1 MATELPNPE
10 QWKGAPEVAS
20 RTGTEPA
27 CPGAAG
33 AIAPIPFVSVIMAV
47 NRDDGYLQAAVDSV
61 LAQTLREIELLVI
74 ANQCDDSL
82 WARLLELA
90 ARDVRVRP
98 IRTPLGQL
106 PYNLNVGLHHARGEF
121 VARMD
126 ADDLALPER
135 LARQLQYLRAHPH
148 VSVLGG
154 GYEHMDARGGRTGR
168 TPRLRLSPDRIHARM
183 PYESCL
189 AHPTVM
195 MRRADVLAVGGYA
208 WGLYAEDWDLW
219 LRMRRAGLRFANL
232 PEVVLHYRIHDGQST
247 SAQAFRRNMAHVQA
261 LLVREFV
268 QSGDPRFVLSMA
280 LHLGGA
286 CLRLGVAVLK
296 KRHRARR
303 VGADVESR

>member
-1 MATELPNPE
+1 MATELP
-10 QWKGAPEVAS
+10 
-20 RTGTEPA
+20 EPA
-27 CPGAAG
+27 RWEDVPDASAPTDAQPACAG
-33 AIAPIPFVSVIMAV
+33 TAGGVAQIPLVSVIMAV
-47 NRDDGYLQAAVDSV
+47 NRDDGYLQAAVASV

-74 ANQCDDSL
+74 ANQCHDSV
-82 WARLLELA
+82 WERLLELA
-90 ARDVRVRP
+90 ARDVRLRP

-135 LARQLQYLRAHPH
+135 LARQLRFFRANPD

-154 GYEHMDARGGRTGR
+154 GYAHMDAQGRRTGR
-168 TPRLRLSPDRIHARM
+168 TPRLQLSPERIHACM

-208 WGLYAEDWDLW
+208 WGMYAEDWDLW
-219 LRMRRAGLRFANL
+219 LRMRRAGMRFANL

-247 SAQAFRRNMAHVQA
+247 AAQAFRRNMAHVQA

-280 LHLGGA
+280 LHLGSA

-296 KRHRARR
+296 GHRARR
-303 VGADVESR
+303 VGTEIDST

>member
-1 MATELPNPE
+1 MATELPNPG
-10 QWKGAPEVAS
+10 QGAPDAS
-20 RTGTEPA
+20 PCTATDPA
-27 CPGAAG
+27 CAGAAEVG
-33 AIAPIPFVSVIMAV
+33 ASIPLVSVIMAV
-47 NRDDGYLQAAVDSV
+47 NRDDGYLQAAVASI

-74 ANQCDDSL
+74 ANRCDDAL
-82 WARLLELA
+82 WACLLELA
-90 ARDVRVRP
+90 ARDARLRP

-106 PYNLNVGLHHARGEF
+106 PYNLNVGLHHAHGEF

-126 ADDLALPER
+126 ADDLALPDR
-135 LARQLQYLRAHPH
+135 LARQLRFLRAHPH

-154 GYEHMDARGGRTGR
+154 GYEHIDARGRCTGR

-219 LRMRRAGLRFANL
+219 LRRRRAGMRFANL
-232 PEVVLHYRIHDGQST
+232 PEVVLHYRIHEGQST
-247 SAQAFRRNMAHVQA
+247 SSQAFRRNLAHVQA

-280 LHLGGA
+280 MHLGSA
-286 CLRLGVAVLK
+286 CLRLGVALI
-296 KRHRARR
+296 KRQRARR
-303 VGADVESR
+303 LGADVEST